1 MGRPDAQRGT
11 RFLFDTGK
19 AVAVAK
25 AATGRVAPVIPTA
38 RGGSHRKAIVSEF
51 FPSLRCLRAFLAV
64 SDQESIS
71 QASVDLNLSQSAV
84 TQAIARLEED
94 LDSQL
99 FERRSKGSYLTE
111 VGKILKG
118 YTELLFANI
127 ESSLR
132 ECIGVRIEPSA
143 NGAHRLSRRITNS
156 QVIALISVKDSG
168 SFLQAA
174 RRVGVAQPTI
184 HRTARALECN
194 LNVELFS
201 NTARGS
207 TVNELGY
214 RLANRLQLAIR
225 EFEGAY
231 ERIEAQK
238 LRERGRILV
247 GGLLLAGSGFL
258 ASAISAFS
266 IAHPHVNVDVAT
278 ASYDVLL
285 EKLRAGSIDFI
296 VGMVKSPPPADDV
309 VEEVLAPDPYIIAA
323 RRGHPLEGK
332 RALTHDDLARFEWVM
347 PGPLTARRSIYE
359 HLFSGGAAS
368 PRTCIETYSLI
379 ILLLLLAESD
389 RMTILTE
396 SQILLDQSLG
406 NNLSKIDYCVP
417 QSDAHIGVTTR
428 KQWIPS
434 DIQRTF
440 LDFLRHGPMTGRLLA
455 GAKDDDTALS
465 ARG

>member
-1 MGRPDAQRGT
+1 MARTAPDPADRVGAASQASVT
-11 RFLFDTGK
+11 RK
-19 AVAVAK
+19 
-25 AATGRVAPVIPTA
+25 PVF
-38 RGGSHRKAIVSEF
+38 EF
-51 FPSLRCLRAFLAV
+51 FPSLRCLRAFLSV
-64 SDQESIS
+64 SEQQSIS
-71 QASVDLNLSQSAV
+71 QASIDLNLSQSAV
-84 TQAIARLEED
+84 TQAIARLELD

-111 VGKILKG
+111 VGNILRE
-118 YTELLFANI
+118 YTERLFTNI
-127 ESSLR
+127 ENALR
-132 ECIGVRIEPSA
+132 ECMKAFGGNGPDSA
-143 NGAHRLSRRITNS
+143 QRLSRRITNS
-156 QVIALISVKDSG
+156 HVIALVSIKDSG

-184 HRTARALECN
+184 HRTARALERN
-194 LNVELFS
+194 LEVDLFS

-231 ERIEAQK
+231 EKIEAQK

-266 IAHPHVNVDVAT
+266 VAHPDVNVDVAT

-323 RRGHPLEGK
+323 RRGHPLEG
-332 RALTHDDLARFEWVM
+332 RRSLTHSDLSDFEWVM
-347 PGPLTARRSIYE
+347 PGQLTARRSIYD
-359 HLFSGGAAS
+359 HLFSGSARS

-379 ILLLLLAESD
+379 ILLLLLAESN

-406 NNLSKIDYCVP
+406 NNLSKIDYNLP
-417 QSDAHIGVTTR
+417 QSDAYIGVTTR
-428 KQWIPS
+428 KQWAPS
-434 DIQRTF
+434 DLQKAF

-455 GAKDDDTALS
+455 GSRAGEAPSVASL
-465 ARG
+465 